1 MPYTTESK
9 VNFTLR
15 RSSRHSDH
23 LPKEKKMNT
32 KKIIN
37 PLALGVGIGA
47 AMSVALKDAAVG
59 WAIGIAIGFTFYMIQ
74 RNNSSA
80 SK

>member
-1 MPYTTESK
+1 
-9 VNFTLR
+9 
-15 RSSRHSDH
+15 
-23 LPKEKKMNT
+23 MNT

-47 AMSVALKDAAVG
+47 AMSVALKDPSVG
-59 WAIGIAIGFTFYMIQ
+59 WAIGITIGFTFYMIQ

>member
-1 MPYTTESK
+1 
-9 VNFTLR
+9 
-15 RSSRHSDH
+15 
-23 LPKEKKMNT
+23 MNT

-74 RNNSSA
+74 RNNSSEG
-80 SK
+80 K